1 MATIGN
7 TPTDVWLGYARG
19 VSENSSADRENAR
32 RADDAE
38 GSAPVRKPDRPRGEH
53 GAGAGDGGLPGRGSR
68 AASDPEVVIPLTP
81 VDADSNG
88 RRSGGRLRAG
98 QLSALM
104 AAANSRA
111 DLIGVIRKARENLP
125 GDPAFGD
132 PLSLSGPGGPRA
144 VARAADKI
152 SGYSPSA
159 AKEIGLGALQVW
171 QAMMERAGRGKGSEE
186 VTIMFTDLVAF
197 SRWSLTAGDEA
208 TLELLRRVAVAI
220 EPPIV
225 DRGGRVIKRM
235 GDGVMAIF
243 LSPDS
248 AVRAAIAAKRQLAEV
263 DVQGYRPQMRIGLHT
278 GSPREIGGD
287 WLGVDVTIAA
297 RVMEAG
303 GNGNTML
310 SQATLD
316 ALDSET
322 LAELG
327 CAAKPYRRSLF
338 AAPLS
343 GVPEDLRI
351 FRLDR

>member
-7 TPTDVWLGYARG
+7 TPTDVWLGYARE
-19 VSENSSADRENAR
+19 VSENSSGDRGNAR
-32 RADDAE
+32 RTAAAE
-38 GSAPVRKPDRPRGEH
+38 NSARRREPDRSRP
-53 GAGAGDGGLPGRGSR
+53 AGDGGLTGRGGRSE
-68 AASDPEVVIPLTP
+68 PEPDIVIPLTP
-81 VDADSNG
+81 VDAESD
-88 RRSGGRLRAG
+88 RRRPGGRLRAG
-98 QLSALM
+98 QLSALR
-104 AAANSRA
+104 AAASQRR
-111 DLIGVIRKARENLP
+111 DLIGAIRKARENLP

-144 VARAADKI
+144 VARAADKLA
-152 SGYSPSA
+152 GYSPSA

-171 QAMMERAGRGKGSEE
+171 QAMLERAGRGKGSEE
-186 VTIMFTDLVAF
+186 VTVMFTDLVAF

-208 TLELLRRVAVAI
+208 TLELLRGVASAI

-248 AVRAAIAAKRQLAEV
+248 AVRAAIAAKKQLAEL
-263 DVQGYRPQMRIGLHT
+263 DVQGYRPQMRVGLHT

-316 ALDSET
+316 ALEPDT

-327 CAAKPYRRSLF
+327 CAAKPYRRSMF
-338 AAPLS
+338 AAPPS

-351 FRLDR
+351 FRLDGE

>member
-1 MATIGN
+1 M
-7 TPTDVWLGYARG
+7 
-19 VSENSSADRENAR
+19 
-32 RADDAE
+32 
-38 GSAPVRKPDRPRGEH
+38 
-53 GAGAGDGGLPGRGSR
+53 
-68 AASDPEVVIPLTP
+68 IPLTP
-81 VDADSNG
+81 VDAESD
-88 RRSGGRLRAG
+88 RRRPGGRLRAG

-104 AAANSRA
+104 AAASQRR
-111 DLIGVIRKARENLP
+111 DLIGAIRKARENLP

-144 VARAADKI
+144 VARAADKLA
-152 SGYSPSA
+152 GYSPSA

-171 QAMMERAGRGKGSEE
+171 QAMLERAGRGKGSEE
-186 VTIMFTDLVAF
+186 VTVMFTDLVAF

-208 TLELLRRVAVAI
+208 TLELLRGVASAI

-248 AVRAAIAAKRQLAEV
+248 AVRAAIAAKKQLAELA
-263 DVQGYRPQMRIGLHT
+263 VQGYRPQMRVGLHT

-316 ALDSET
+316 ALEPDT

-327 CAAKPYRRSLF
+327 CAAKPYRRSMF

-351 FRLDR
+351 FRLDGE